1 MKLRRLLITGAVWLA
16 GATMAAHG
24 QSPEETR
31 ATLPATIREAFDSP
45 YGKALVAELGKSLRE
60 NADASCLAA
69 KGIAPD
75 QLEQRGH
82 DLVIKWALRTMETA
96 NSFIDPKV
104 YHEKF
109 TSTAG
114 PGADDE
120 LARLRNDTDVKRS
133 MELERPIQLAEIVD
147 LFFEQFDRYVLV
159 KQIKLTAI
167 SPLATGNNQLLEMN
181 PTEAAERE
189 HSQFAA
195 ANKSPV
201 LKKYLELSQQSLVA
215 STLATKME
223 DALKMGPDTFV
234 GGMEADLAE
243 LCIGSKR

>member
-1 MKLRRLLITGAVWLA
+1 MKFCRLVIAGAFWLA
-16 GATMAAHG
+16 GAIMTAHA

-60 NADASCLAA
+60 NADASCLTA
-69 KGIAPD
+69 KAIAPD

-82 DLVIKWALRTMETA
+82 DLIVKWGLRTMETA

-109 TSTAG
+109 TASAG
-114 PGADDE
+114 RDADEE
-120 LARLRNDTDVKRS
+120 LARLRDDTDVKRS

-159 KQIKLTAI
+159 KRIKLTAI
-167 SPLATGNNQLLEMN
+167 SPLATGNDKLLEMN
-181 PTEAAERE
+181 PTEVAERKL
-189 HSQFAA
+189 SQFATE
-195 ANKSPV
+195 NKSPA
-201 LKKYLELSQQSLVA
+201 LKKYLELSRQSLVA
-215 STLATKME
+215 STAATKME
-223 DALKMGPDTFV
+223 DALKIGPDTFL
-234 GGMEADLAE
+234 GGMETDLAE